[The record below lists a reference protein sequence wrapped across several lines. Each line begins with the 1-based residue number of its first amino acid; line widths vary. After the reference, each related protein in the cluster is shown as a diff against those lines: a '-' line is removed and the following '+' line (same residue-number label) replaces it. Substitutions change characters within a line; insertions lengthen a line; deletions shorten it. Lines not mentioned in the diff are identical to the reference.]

1 MKGIL
6 IDPVQKSVEYIE
18 SEDGFTS
25 AELHRLIGAE
35 ALDFCHPFGR
45 TETVVVDDGG
55 MFKRLVPFRIE
66 GYDWIYGRAV
76 IFGRDG
82 GGGDRSTR
90 LTVEE
95 VHELVSFPLMT

>member
-1 MKGIL
+1 VKGIL
-6 IDPVQKSVEYIE
+6 VDPVAKSVEYIV
-18 SEDGFTS
+18 SEGGFS
-25 AELHRLIGAE
+25 LGELHRLIGAE

-55 MFKRLVPFRIE
+55 MFKRLTPFWIE
-66 GYDWIYGRAV
+66 GYGDSPIYGRAI

-82 GGGDRSTR
+82 GGGERSTG

-95 VHELVSFPLMT
+95 VYELVSFP

>member
-1 MKGIL
+1 VKGIL

-18 SEDGFTS
+18 SDGGFTLG
-25 AELHRLIGAE
+25 ELHEFLGAE

-55 MFKRLVPFRIE
+55 MFKALAPFWIE
-66 GYDWIYGRAV
+66 GYGDSPIYGRAV
-76 IFGRDG
+76 ILGRDA
-82 GGGDRSTR
+82 GGGDRSTG

-95 VHELVSFPLMT
+95 VHELLSFP

>member
-1 MKGIL
+1 VKGIL

-18 SEDGFTS
+18 SDGGFTLG
-25 AELHRLIGAE
+25 ELHEFLGAE

-55 MFKRLVPFRIE
+55 MFKALAPFWIE
-66 GYDWIYGRAV
+66 GYGDSPIYGRAV
-76 IFGRDG
+76 ILGRDA
-82 GGGDRSTR
+82 GGGDRDTR

-95 VHELVSFPLMT
+95 VHELLSFP